1 MPDLED
7 DDEWE
12 VKEVKDHAMIKGQD
26 YYLVKWAGWP
36 TEYNL
41 WVPVTDMENAKN
53 AIKRYEKIKKA
64 KETIIRAKLAKH

>member
-12 VKEVKDHAMIKGQD
+12 VEEVRDHAVIKGQD

-36 TEYNL
+36 VEYNL
-41 WVPVTDMENAKN
+41 WIPAGDMENAN
-53 AIKRYEKIKKA
+53 DAIRRYTKTRKA
-64 KETIIRAKLAKH
+64 KETAEARDTKR

>member
-12 VKEVKDHAMIKGQD
+12 VEEVKDHAVIKGQD
-26 YYLVKWAGWP
+26 HYLVKWVGWP

-41 WVPVTDMENAKN
+41 WVPETDMENAKE
-53 AIKRYEKIKKA
+53 AIQRYRKARKA
-64 KETIIRAKLAKH
+64 KEATTKAKTS